1 MPKRPKDETRENVKE
16 QFWGL
21 ELLKSAD
28 FVQMLGRIHRIASV
42 RPDAVEELA
51 VAWTANNVPAED
63 IARILEIA
71 REAFDDADKARIWLQ
86 EPNIQ
91 TGNRPPISLIGTPEG
106 YAAVESVLRQI
117 QYAVFG

>member
-16 QFWGL
+16 QFRGL
-21 ELLKSAD
+21 ELLNSAD
-28 FVQMLGRIHRIASV
+28 FVQRIHRIARV

>member
-28 FVQMLGRIHRIASV
+28 FIQMLGRIHRIASV